1 MDRLAGM
8 SGYHNGRD
16 VLFRPIQR
24 LSFVE
29 QLGLVVRRTALALFR
44 GASKQLLLYRCFCV
58 REAVRAQPV
67 GRTSGFQGHL
77 MCVAHG
83 VVCHD

>member
-44 GASKQLLLYRCFCV
+44 GASKQLLL
-58 REAVRAQPV
+58 
-67 GRTSGFQGHL
+67 
-77 MCVAHG
+77 
-83 VVCHD
+83 